1 MIIDLFLD
9 GDIYVYY
16 IFFMIKENIYK
27 GIYYSV
33 VYGMEEIEVIQEKG
47 RKMCKIFVVEFRNIL
62 QVYIV
67 ICIYFKNSVEQKNNV
82 KKQNDFLV

>member
-33 VYGMEEIEVIQEKG
+33 VYGMEEIEVI
-47 RKMCKIFVVEFRNIL
+47 
-62 QVYIV
+62 
-67 ICIYFKNSVEQKNNV
+67 
-82 KKQNDFLV
+82 